1 VYVVI
6 RFWKPYTETGYT
18 ILIHGLIHILH
29 YIRITIIYYTIII
42 MTIVSMSVGP
52 SCVLNLRM
60 PSESDKM
67 LKEFYVSWTGII
79 TISRE
84 YVESIHNSNH
94 GVDHGYFAIRVLR
107 ASSLLIFCGA
117 VLFGKSRTVQRVG
130 KLSVRSTGHVC
141 FLYDGHSRLIHVV
154 VEVFITGEADAYKL
168 LVCSISHFILITVEC
183 GDKVVPF
190 G

>member
-94 GVDHGYFAIRVLR
+94 GVDHAI
-107 ASSLLIFCGA
+107 
-117 VLFGKSRTVQRVG
+117 
-130 KLSVRSTGHVC
+130 H
-141 FLYDGHSRLIHVV
+141 
-154 VEVFITGEADAYKL
+154 
-168 LVCSISHFILITVEC
+168 
-183 GDKVVPF
+183 
-190 G
+190 